1 MCLFNNHVRISIL
14 HCACSG
20 KLLLCGVMNDSFG
33 VWWTL
38 FPFRLRTFL
47 ITLKEQISLPML
59 SDYDSQI
66 LFICRRWA
74 LHFFCVLSVVSYIF
88 MNTLHTML
96 KCPTLSLHQQESHC
110 WCKNTVVIP
119 QKETG
124 ANDVF
129 VQQAAQSP
137 IFKSAKISCMNML
150 LVQFNCIYI
159 DKSRNKTLYY

>member
-20 KLLLCGVMNDSFG
+20 KLLLCGVMNDSSG

-66 LFICRRWA
+66 LFICRRRA

-96 KCPTLSLHQQESHC
+96 KCPTLSLHQQESHR

-119 QKETG
+119 
-124 ANDVF
+124 
-129 VQQAAQSP
+129 QAAQSP

-150 LVQFNCIYI
+150 LVQFNFIYI

>member
-1 MCLFNNHVRISIL
+1 MCLVNNHVRISIL

-66 LFICRRWA
+66 LFICRRRA

-96 KCPTLSLHQQESHC
+96 KCPTLSLHQQESHR

-119 QKETG
+119 
-124 ANDVF
+124 
-129 VQQAAQSP
+129 QAAQSP

-150 LVQFNCIYI
+150 LVQFNFIYI